1 MISPK
6 IAISEFLIKWMCC
19 SIILLEHNP
28 TMSRLRH
35 DSLESHSK
43 KSSMQTCLEHKHDLS
58 RNYHGCSDISGL
70 CSSNDVCS
78 ESKLH
83 SGRFRAQT

>member
-6 IAISEFLIKWMCC
+6 MAISGFLIKWMCC

-28 TMSRLRH
+28 TMSSLRH
-35 DSLESHSK
+35 NSLESHYK
-43 KSSMQTCLEHKHDLS
+43 NHQCKHVWS
-58 RNYHGCSDISGL
+58 TNINYHGSSDILCL
-70 CSSNDVCS
+70 CSYDVCS
-78 ESKLH
+78 ASKLQ